1 MNCLAALAMTPEAFE
16 NIILLSRGGVRNTP
30 LRQEALPVSS
40 TSWEFHSGNSAAIPI
55 NCDKADDGFRFRLRR
70 LTYARIGHCRR

>member
-1 MNCLAALAMTPEAFE
+1 
-16 NIILLSRGGVRNTP
+16 
-30 LRQEALPVSS
+30 LPVSS

-70 LTYARIGHCRR
+70 LSYARIGQLPPVNYIRGRPTTNCVFA